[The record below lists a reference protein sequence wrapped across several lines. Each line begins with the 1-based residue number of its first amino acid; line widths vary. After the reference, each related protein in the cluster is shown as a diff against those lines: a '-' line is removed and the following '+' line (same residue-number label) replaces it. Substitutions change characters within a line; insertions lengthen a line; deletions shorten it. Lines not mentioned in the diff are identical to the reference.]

1 MMNKE
6 EQSGGFPAMNEKA
19 GPFRVVDIPVGRRIW
34 INVLHLPRPK
44 NVMYGLL
51 EVDVT
56 VPRQII
62 AAYKAHTGETLSFTG
77 FLTYCLA
84 RAVEEE
90 KSVQTYFK
98 GRKQFVIFDDV
109 NVGMMIESKMGEKRA
124 LMGTVIRG
132 ANHKSYLDIH
142 REIRA
147 VQLAPVPANRGMPKW
162 FRSLMLLPWPLSVLV
177 RTLFASVI
185 RRDPTIVAA
194 MDGTVA
200 VTAVGMFGEGH
211 SGWGIF
217 PTPQV
222 LGMVVGSIA
231 WKPAVV
237 EGRVEPREILH
248 LTLSFD
254 HDVVDGGPAARFTR
268 RLVELIES
276 GYGLPEA
283 EELEQ
288 PVPAVATAAPGRI
301 VIAAPQ

>member
-1 MMNKE
+1 
-6 EQSGGFPAMNEKA
+6 MNEKA

-34 INVLHLPRPK
+34 INVLHLPRPQ

-56 VPRQII
+56 VPRRII
-62 AAYKAHTGETLSFTG
+62 AAYKARTGETLSFTG

-84 RAVEEE
+84 HAVDEE
-90 KSVQTYFK
+90 KSVQTYLK
-98 GRKQFVIFDDV
+98 GRKQFVLFDDV
-109 NVGMMIESKMGEKRA
+109 SVGMMIESKAGEKPA
-124 LMGTVIRG
+124 LMGTVIHG

-147 VQLAPVPANRGMPKW
+147 VQSAPVPANRGMPGW
-162 FRSLMLLPWPLSVLV
+162 FRTLMLLPWPLSVLV
-177 RTLFASVI
+177 RALFAAVI

-194 MDGTVA
+194 MDGTAA

-222 LGMVVGSIA
+222 LGLVVGSIA
-231 WKPAVV
+231 WKPGVI
-237 EGRVEPREILH
+237 EGRIEPREILH

-254 HDVVDGGPAARFTR
+254 HDVVDGAPAARFTR
-268 RLVELIES
+268 RLIELIES
-276 GYGLPEA
+276 GDGLPEI
-283 EELEQ
+283 EELA
-288 PVPAVATAAPGRI
+288 PHLAAP
-301 VIAAPQ
+301 VS